1 LTLTDEYEVA
11 VSELKVTYQD
21 LRQFILNA
29 ARATF
34 LPENGRKRLIAHFE
48 KALPL

>member
-11 VSELKVTYQD
+11 VNDLSVTYQD

-34 LPENGRKRLIAHFE
+34 LPEDGRKRLVAHFE
-48 KALPL
+48 KVLPP